1 MSGSTCTA
9 GRLTKPF
16 AAASRYLCCIAVAV
30 LAAGPSAAQ
39 PVRPWDDVPGPAA
52 GTPEAIGRYAAGCL
66 IGAQQLPADGP
77 GYQAVNLAHN
87 RHYGHPELVEF
98 IAALARQTAAA
109 GIGLLPVGDLS
120 QPRGGP
126 MIDAHASHQVG
137 LDADIYFRLDLERL
151 PAEQRDDVDLY
162 AVVDGERLRVN
173 ERFAEGHATMLR
185 LAADDPRVARIFV
198 NPAIK
203 QALCARSWPDRSF
216 LRKLRP
222 WYGHDDHMHVRL
234 HCPPGSADCVE
245 QAPPAAGDG
254 CGAEVAD
261 WLDDGPL
268 PRRPP
273 GERSMPRLSPRCDA
287 LR

>member
-1 MSGSTCTA
+1 M
-9 GRLTKPF
+9 
-16 AAASRYLCCIAVAV
+16 
-30 LAAGPSAAQ
+30 
-39 PVRPWDDVPGPAA
+39 WDDVPGPAA

-66 IGAQQLPADGP
+66 IGAEQLPPDGP
-77 GYQAVNLAHN
+77 GYQAVNPARN

-98 IAALARQTAAA
+98 VAALARQTAAA

-126 MIDAHASHQVG
+126 MIEAHASHQVG
-137 LDADIYFRLDLERL
+137 LDVDIYFRLDLERL

-162 AVVDGERLRVN
+162 AVVDGGRLLVN

-234 HCPPGSADCVE
+234 HCPPGSVDCVE

-268 PRRPP
+268 PRQPP